1 MTDKRIAVVGAG
13 AIGGYTGGQL
23 AHNGFDVTLI
33 DPWPEHVETIRKD
46 GLALEG
52 MTQEEFVCARPRTM
66 HLTEAQQLAKEKPID
81 IAMVAVKS
89 YDTEWATRFISQYLA
104 PDGYVV
110 SLQNCM
116 NEERIAGVVGW
127 DKTVGAIPAL
137 LGAELY
143 APGRVRRTA
152 ARGASPYE
160 VYRVGEV
167 HGRITKRLE
176 ELAEMI
182 RTVDSV
188 KATTNLWG
196 ERWSKLCVNGMAN
209 GVAAATAMS
218 GNEMNRDEKIR
229 RLSIRLAGEG
239 VRVGQALG
247 YQLEHIRSHEPE
259 TLARAMEGDAAA
271 LDEIETAIL
280 AALRSNTRS
289 DLARPSM
296 GQDMYK
302 GRRTEI
308 DFINGV
314 IAEKGR
320 EVGVPTP
327 SHVKLIEAVKR
338 VEHGQIPAKPRTS
351 TRSDPRRPG
360 SQRSIE
366 LERGSVEFFGPLDLN
381 QDRVPLFIRV
391 AVLFGLDEAAP
402 DLLVDRPRPIDLGP
416 AVEPGD
422 AALWQ
427 NPFLAQLRLAEINR
441 ELGSVGEVLV
451 GRALAAL
458 PQPDVRVIVHHRA
471 AARGDLGKPVG

>member
-1 MTDKRIAVVGAG
+1 MAKRIAVIGAG

-33 DPWPEHVETIRKD
+33 DPWPEHVEAIRKD

-52 MTQEEFVCARPRTM
+52 MTEEEFVCARPKTM
-66 HLTEAQQLAKEKPID
+66 HLTEAQQLAKEQPID
-81 IAMVAVKS
+81 IAMVSVKS
-89 YDTEWATRFISQYLA
+89 YDTEWATRFIAQYLA

-116 NEERIAGVVGW
+116 NEAAIAGVVGW

-152 ARGASPYE
+152 ARGASPHE

-176 ELAEMI
+176 ELAAMI
-182 RTVDSV
+182 GTIDSV
-188 KATTNLWG
+188 KPTTNLWG

-209 GVAAATAMS
+209 GVAAATGMS

-247 YQLEHIRSHEPE
+247 YQLEHIRMHEPE
-259 TLARAMEGDAAA
+259 TLARAAEGDQKA
-271 LDEIETAIL
+271 LDEVESQIL
-280 AALRSNTRS
+280 ALLNSNTRS

-296 GQDMYK
+296 GQDMRK

-308 DFINGV
+308 DFINGL
-314 IAEKGR
+314 IAAKGDEIGR
-320 EVGVPTP
+320 PAPT
-327 SHVKLIEAVKR
+327 HRALVAAVKQ
-338 VEHGQIPAKPRTS
+338 VENGMRPA
-351 TRSDPRRPG
+351 RP
-360 SQRSIE
+360 E
-366 LERGSVEFFGPLDLN
+366 NLYTL
-381 QDRVPLFIRV
+381 
-391 AVLFGLDEAAP
+391 
-402 DLLVDRPRPIDLGP
+402 
-416 AVEPGD
+416 
-422 AALWQ
+422 
-427 NPFLAQLRLAEINR
+427 
-441 ELGSVGEVLV
+441 
-451 GRALAAL
+451 
-458 PQPDVRVIVHHRA
+458 
-471 AARGDLGKPVG
+471 

>member
-1 MTDKRIAVVGAG
+1 MDKRIAVIGAG
-13 AIGGYTGGQL
+13 AIGGYTGGHL

-33 DPWPEHVETIRKD
+33 DPWPEHIEAIRKD
-46 GLALEG
+46 GLAIEG
-52 MTQEEFVCARPRTM
+52 VTEEEYVCANPKTM
-66 HLTEAQQLAKEKPID
+66 HLTEVQELAKQKPID
-81 IAMVAVKS
+81 IAMVSVKS
-89 YDTEWATRFISQYLA
+89 YDTAWATLLIGQYLA

-116 NEERIAGVVGW
+116 NEERIAGIVGW

-152 ARGASPYE
+152 ARGASAYE
-160 VYRVGEV
+160 VFRLGEV
-167 HGRITKRLE
+167 HGCITKRIE

-209 GVAAATAMS
+209 GVAAATGLS
-218 GNEMNRDEKIR
+218 GNEMNRDDKIR

-247 YQLEHIRSHEPE
+247 YRLEHIRMHDPE
-259 TLARAMEGDAAA
+259 TIARAAEGDRAA
-271 LDEIETAIL
+271 LDEVETAIL
-280 AALRSNTRS
+280 AALNSNTRS

-296 GQDMYK
+296 GQDMRK

-320 EVGVPTP
+320 EVGCPAPT
-327 SHVKLIEAVKR
+327 HVKLIEAVKR
-338 VEHGQIPAKPRTS
+338 VEHGKIPAKPENAY
-351 TRSDPRRPG
+351 G
-360 SQRSIE
+360 I
-366 LERGSVEFFGPLDLN
+366 
-381 QDRVPLFIRV
+381 
-391 AVLFGLDEAAP
+391 
-402 DLLVDRPRPIDLGP
+402 
-416 AVEPGD
+416 
-422 AALWQ
+422 
-427 NPFLAQLRLAEINR
+427 
-441 ELGSVGEVLV
+441 
-451 GRALAAL
+451 
-458 PQPDVRVIVHHRA
+458 
-471 AARGDLGKPVG
+471 